1 MVLNCNGHTKTLH
14 CGHQIVQLIL
24 ILNKMIRD
32 IGEQWFCFYILI
44 SKEDDK
50 MNEDPLIGKSYKRCC
65 LPCMSNG
72 CNYVNITI

>member
-32 IGEQWFCFYILI
+32 IGEQWFCFYFLI
-44 SKEDDK
+44 SKEDEK
-50 MNEDPLIGKSYKRCC
+50 MNEDSLIIESK
-65 LPCMSNG
+65 NG
-72 CNYVNITI
+72 PYYGPEKDRVRIETK